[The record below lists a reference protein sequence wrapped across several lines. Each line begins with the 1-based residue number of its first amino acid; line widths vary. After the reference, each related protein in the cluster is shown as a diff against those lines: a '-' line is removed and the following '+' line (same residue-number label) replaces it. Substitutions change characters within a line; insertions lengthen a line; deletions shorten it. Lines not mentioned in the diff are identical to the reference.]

1 MFDLEKDLNPAQL
14 EAVTTTEGKV
24 LVIAGAGSGKTRTI
38 VYRLAYLLD
47 KGVPPGSI
55 LLLTF
60 TRKAAYEMLN
70 RSSKLIKQK
79 VDGIIGGTFHSF
91 ANLMLRKFSSAIGIN
106 RDFTILDQ
114 SDSEDIIKQ
123 IVELKNIKK
132 ERSFPK
138 KNTIFSIISKSR
150 NKELSI
156 LALLEKEFPHLER
169 FLEDLVFIAKE
180 YEKFKS
186 KHNFLDYDDLLFFLE
201 KLLKENEEIRSYL
214 RLRFKYVM
222 VDEYQDTNLIQGRI
236 LHLLVGEDGNVMAVG
251 DDAQAIYSFRGATV
265 ENILRFPKQF
275 PDAKIIKLEQ
285 NYRSTQPILELT
297 NNILDKALRKY
308 KKVLFS
314 ERKKGPKPQLI
325 RPYNDIEQAE
335 AVFQKINSLLNE
347 YNPNEI
353 AVLFRSGFESY
364 QLEMVLN
371 KNGIKYQKFGGM
383 KFTESAHIKDVL
395 AFLRLLHNPDDFLA
409 WQRVMGLLYGIGPK
423 KAVKLFEAHNRE
435 DHSVLYNVRK
445 KNPEFDSFM
454 ELMEKI
460 DKEDVPLSILEKVV
474 NYYIPLL
481 KENYPDDYPRR
492 LAGLDQL
499 LQIISNYDDLGIF
512 LNDITLDPPESEDN
526 VDEKNLLTLSTIH
539 SAKGLEWSCVLI
551 IDLVEN
557 RFPSRH
563 ALMDEELMEEERR
576 LFYVACTRA
585 KDFLCLFAPKTLYNR
600 YSNTNDPVSISPFI
614 KDLNPSLYE
623 EVSYNSFCFEN
634 EIETKQDET
643 LYCTHK
649 IFGRGKIISFIDS
662 NKCKV
667 YFPGFGEKILL
678 KSYLKIEN

>member
-1 MFDLEKDLNPAQL
+1 MFDLEKNLNPAQL

-70 RSSKLIKQK
+70 RSSELIRQK
-79 VDGIIGGTFHSF
+79 IDGIIGGTFHSF
-91 ANLMLRKFSSAIGIN
+91 ANLMLRKFSSAIGISN
-106 RDFTILDQ
+106 DFTILDQ

-123 IVELKNIKK
+123 IIELKDIKK
-132 ERSFPK
+132 EKSFPK
-138 KNTIFSIISKSR
+138 KSTIFSIISKSR
-150 NKELSI
+150 NKDVPISI
-156 LALLEKEFPHLER
+156 LLEKEFPHLDR
-169 FLEDLVFIAKE
+169 FLEDLILIAKE
-180 YEKFKS
+180 YEKFKL

-201 KLLKENEEIRSYL
+201 RLLKENEDIRSYL
-214 RLRFKYVM
+214 RLRFRYIM

-236 LHLLVGEDGNVMAVG
+236 LYLLVGKDGNVMAVG

-265 ENILRFPKQF
+265 ENILSFPKQF

-285 NYRSTQPILELT
+285 NYRSTQPILDLT
-297 NNILDKALRKY
+297 NNILDKAIRKY
-308 KKVLFS
+308 KKTLFS

-325 RPYNDIEQAE
+325 RPFNDIKQAE
-335 AVFQKINSLLNE
+335 AVFEKIKSLLNK
-347 YNPNEI
+347 YSINDI

-371 KNGIKYQKFGGM
+371 KNNIKYQKFGGM

-395 AFLRLLHNPDDFLA
+395 AFLRLLYNSEDFLA
-409 WQRVMGLLYGIGPK
+409 WQRIMGLLYGIGPK
-423 KAVKLFEAHNRE
+423 KSAKLFEIYNKK
-435 DHSVLYNVRK
+435 DHSALYDFRK

-454 ELMEKI
+454 DLMEKL
-460 DKEDVPLSILEKVV
+460 DRKDVPLNILEKVV
-474 NYYIPLL
+474 NFYIPLL

-499 LQIISNYDDLGIF
+499 LQIISNYDDLGVF
-512 LNDITLDPPESEDN
+512 LNDIILDPPESEN
-526 VDEKNLLTLSTIH
+526 GVEGKNLLTLSTIH
-539 SAKGLEWSCVLI
+539 SAKGLEWPCVLI

-585 KDFLCLFAPKTLYNR
+585 KDFLCLFAPKNLYNR
-600 YSNTNDPVSISPFI
+600 YSNTNDPVGISPFV
-614 KDLNPSLYE
+614 KELNPCLYE
-623 EVSYNSFCFEN
+623 EIFPDEN
-634 EIETKQDET
+634 KKDTRQNKT

-649 IFGRGKIISFIDS
+649 LFGKGKIISFIGSD
-662 NKCKV
+662 KCKV

-678 KSYLKIEN
+678 KSYLRIEN